1 MQQSNTMKKEA
12 SALKKGDYIL
22 HNGEIWQVQKTEFN
36 YQGRGSAN
44 VSARI
49 RNVLKGT
56 TIENGTKSNFEYE
69 IPDIEQ
75 VQGQYLYKDAT
86 KLYFMNPVTYEQL
99 EIESKKTDNLADF
112 LKEGDLIYILMYND
126 EPFSVRPPQSV
137 RLVVTQADD
146 AVKGDTATN
155 AKKDVTLETG
165 ITVKVP
171 LFIKKG
177 DTIVVNPET
186 GEYVERV
193 S

>member
-1 MQQSNTMKKEA
+1 MKKEA
-12 SALKKGDYIL
+12 SSLKKGDFIL
-22 HNGEIWQVQKTEFN
+22 HNNDIWQVQKTEFN
-36 YQGRGSAN
+36 YRGRGSAN

-49 RNVLKGT
+49 RNVLLGT
-56 TIENGTKSNFEYE
+56 TIENGTKSSFEYE

-86 KLYFMNPVTYEQL
+86 KLYFMNPQTYEQ
-99 EIESKKTDNLADF
+99 IEVDIKKTGSMSDF
-112 LKEGDLIYILMYND
+112 MKEGDLTYILTHNG
-126 EPFSVRPPQSV
+126 EPITVRPPISV

-146 AVKGDTATN
+146 AAKGDTATT

-193 S
+193 K

>member
-1 MQQSNTMKKEA
+1 MKKEA

-86 KLYFMNPVTYEQL
+86 KLYFMNPITYEQI
-99 EIESKKTDNLADF
+99 EVESKKTDNLADF
-112 LKEGDLIYILMYND
+112 IKEGDLLYILMYND

-146 AVKGDTATN
+146 AAKGDTATS

>member
-1 MQQSNTMKKEA
+1 MKKEA

-22 HNGEIWQVQKTEFN
+22 HNGEIWVVQKTEFN
-36 YQGRGSAN
+36 YRGRGSAN

-49 RNVLKGT
+49 RNLLTGT
-56 TIENGTKSNFEYE
+56 TIENGTKSSFEYE

-75 VQGQYLYKDAT
+75 VQGQYLYKDAV
-86 KLYFMNPVTYEQL
+86 KLYFMNPLTYDQL
-99 EIESKKTDNLADF
+99 EIDVKKTNHVEDY
-112 LKEGDLIYILMYND
+112 LKEGDLLYIIMYNGN
-126 EPFSVRPPQSV
+126 PISVRPPQSV
-137 RLVVTQADD
+137 RLLVTKADD

-186 GEYVERV
+186 GDYVERAV
-193 S
+193 

>member
-1 MQQSNTMKKEA
+1 MKKEA

-75 VQGQYLYKDAT
+75 IQGQYLYKDAS

-99 EIESKKTDNLADF
+99 EVDLNKTDNLSDF
-112 LKEGDLIYILMYND
+112 IKEGDLLYILMYND
-126 EPFSVRPPQSV
+126 APFSVRPPQSV

-186 GEYVERV
+186 GDYVERV
-193 S
+193 A